1 MVFVFIMLLFL
12 SEHDCRR
19 FSLLVTETRAV
30 STPTQP
36 ANMMT
41 GKTSA
46 LQKVLDSMFIQF
58 IQLIKQQ
65 INE

>member
-1 MVFVFIMLLFL
+1 MVFVFLMLLFL

-19 FSLLVTETRAV
+19 FSLVTETRAV